1 MLSIRSAALALL
13 VLLATA
19 LGLVAQARA
28 DEPFLDPAQAF
39 QLSVRALPDKR
50 VELTYQIAPK
60 YYLYRER
67 FKFSSPDATL
77 GEPQLPAGKRH
88 YDKALEQEVE
98 TYRGQVVVVLPVLQA
113 PRSFMIAA
121 THQGC
126 AEAGLCYPPQ
136 PRTID
141 VSLKAFGGGV
151 DSAAVRPVAAEDAGA
166 GPVPGTVV
174 ALPQDKP
181 AAGGMSV
188 APGAASAAD
197 AVRSDLLGGGAAS
210 APAADPVTGLP
221 QAAASAVATPAPA
234 PSPAP
239 DDDADG
245 GIGAALAG
253 GHLAAIVAVALVIGL
268 GLAATPCVWPM
279 FPILSSVIVGQGRQV
294 TPARGLGLAA
304 AYALGMALV
313 YTLLG
318 VAAGLV
324 GKGFT
329 DTLQKPA
336 VLLVF
341 GALLVMLATS
351 MFGLYELQL
360 PAAIRDRLSARND
373 RLSGGQVGGVFG
385 MGVLSALLVSPCV
398 TAPLFS
404 VLLFIAQH
412 QAPVLGGVALFCI
425 ALGMSVPLLAIG
437 ASAGALL
444 PRSGPWMEQV
454 KRAFGLVLL
463 GVALY
468 VVRSVLP
475 AGVVMVGWGVLA
487 IVGGVVLGAFEP
499 VTSTSHP
506 GTART
511 VKGLGLVV
519 VLVGALELVGAA
531 SGGTDP
537 ARPLARLA
545 QARAGGAAADEGPR
559 FDRVASVAE
568 LDQRLR
574 SAGRPV
580 MLDFYADWCVSCKEM
595 EQDTFTDPAVAGRLR
610 NAVLLRADVTAST
623 PQDLALLKRFGLFG
637 PPGLIFFDA
646 QGREVEGARVVGFQ
660 SPQRF
665 ARSLAA
671 AGL

>member
-1 MLSIRSAALALL
+1 GDLL
-13 VLLATA
+13 
-19 LGLVAQARA
+19 G
-28 DEPFLDPAQAF
+28 
-39 QLSVRALPDKR
+39 
-50 VELTYQIAPK
+50 
-60 YYLYRER
+60 
-67 FKFSSPDATL
+67 
-77 GEPQLPAGKRH
+77 
-88 YDKALEQEVE
+88 
-98 TYRGQVVVVLPVLQA
+98 
-113 PRSFMIAA
+113 
-121 THQGC
+121 
-126 AEAGLCYPPQ
+126 
-136 PRTID
+136 
-141 VSLKAFGGGV
+141 
-151 DSAAVRPVAAEDAGA
+151 DAGA
-166 GPVPGTVV
+166 T
-174 ALPQDKP
+174 P
-181 AAGGMSV
+181 AAN
-188 APGAASAAD
+188 
-197 AVRSDLLGGGAAS
+197 
-210 APAADPVTGLP
+210 PVTGLP
-221 QAAASAVATPAPA
+221 QAAATVVVAPAAVA
-234 PSPAP
+234 
-239 DDDADG
+239 DDADG

-253 GHLAAIVAVALVIGL
+253 GHLLAIVAVAVAIGL
-268 GLAATPCVWPM
+268 GLSATPCVWPM
-279 FPILSSVIVGQGRQV
+279 FPILSSVIVGQGNRV

-336 VLLVF
+336 VLLAF
-341 GALLVMLATS
+341 GALLVVLAAS

-360 PAAIRDRLSARND
+360 PAALRDRLSARSD

-412 QAPVLGGVALFCI
+412 QAPVLGGIALFCI
-425 ALGMSVPLLAIG
+425 ALGMSVPLLLIG

-468 VVRSVLP
+468 IVRSVLP
-475 AGVVMVGWGVLA
+475 AAVVMLGWGVLA

-499 VTSTSHP
+499 ATSEAYP
-506 GTART
+506 GAART
-511 VKGLGLVV
+511 VKGFGILFVV
-519 VLVGALELVGAA
+519 IGALELVGVA

-545 QARAGGAAADEGPR
+545 QARAGAAAAEAGPR

-568 LDQRLR
+568 LDQRLQ

-580 MLDFYADWCVSCKEM
+580 MLDFYADWCTSCKEM
-595 EQDTFTDPAVAGRLR
+595 EQDTFADPAIAAKLGR
-610 NAVLLRADVTAST
+610 AVLLRADVTAST
-623 PQDLALLKRFGLFG
+623 PQDVALLKRFGLFG

-646 QGREVEGARVVGFQ
+646 QGRELPTARVVGFQ
-660 SPQRF
+660 APERF